1 MKAVIEWR
9 KNNIWLWAV
18 GGRGKWITHIFYV
31 PVVFLLQ
38 CDSESDI
45 DDKVRLPFL
54 CLLTCQ
60 LKRLRV
66 MNNKWYHDE
75 GGSQSRNMERLKENG
90 GVEKSFVIFIILTE
104 QKKKISRSKKIP
116 TFFAKNS
123 CRTKLVHKFCR
134 FPSSSR
140 PQSVSGD

>member
-66 MNNKWYHDE
+66 IWITSDITTKE
-75 GGSQSRNMERLKENG
+75 GVSQETWR
-90 GVEKSFVIFIILTE
+90 
-104 QKKKISRSKKIP
+104 
-116 TFFAKNS
+116 
-123 CRTKLVHKFCR
+123 
-134 FPSSSR
+134 
-140 PQSVSGD
+140 D